1 LGWNW
6 NPDFIEFPN
15 EFGEAGAFLK
25 LEELVIVEFWYL
37 KSIPSFHEDA
47 MPRLRCLRMERCGRV
62 ENMPEGLTKL
72 KNLKEVEVRMLVD
85 SLENFEY
92 GKRHCWQ
99 SLKDRQIKIKVEVY
113 DRINYRGSFAL
124 FKE

>member
-1 LGWNW
+1 
-6 NPDFIEFPN
+6 
-15 EFGEAGAFLK
+15 
-25 LEELVIVEFWYL
+25 
-37 KSIPSFHEDA
+37 
-47 MPRLRCLRMERCGRV
+47 
-62 ENMPEGLTKL
+62 MPEGLTKL
-72 KNLKEVEVRMLVD
+72 KNLKEVEVQMRVD

>member
-1 LGWNW
+1 
-6 NPDFIEFPN
+6 
-15 EFGEAGAFLK
+15 
-25 LEELVIVEFWYL
+25 
-37 KSIPSFHEDA
+37 
-47 MPRLRCLRMERCGRV
+47 
-62 ENMPEGLTKL
+62 MPEGLTKL